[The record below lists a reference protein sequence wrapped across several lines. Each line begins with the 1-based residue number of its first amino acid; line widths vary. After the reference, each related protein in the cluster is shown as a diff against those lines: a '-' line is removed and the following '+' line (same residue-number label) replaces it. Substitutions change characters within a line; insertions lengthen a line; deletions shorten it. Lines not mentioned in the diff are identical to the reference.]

1 MLRWCFLLIL
11 VSTGNLQ
18 ASECLQPDK
27 VRVLDNQYEEA
38 LRVGDVKFLQG
49 LLADEFVWVH
59 NLSVDIETKPV
70 LLARLKE
77 QEETPKARKTS
88 EVSFHRFKDT
98 TVLSGLSSVDKY
110 NSDGKSYRTS
120 RYRFMRTY
128 VADGKDCKLLSSQT
142 MKVWSNE
149 KNLN

>member
-1 MLRWCFLLIL
+1 MLRWYFLLTL
-11 VSTGNLQ
+11 VLAGNLQ

-27 VRVLDNQYEEA
+27 VRALDNQYEEA
-38 LRVGDVKFLQG
+38 LRIGDVKFLQS

-59 NLSVDIETKPV
+59 NLAVDIETKQA
-70 LLARLKE
+70 LLARLKN

-88 EVSFHRFKDT
+88 EVSFHRFKNT

-110 NSDGKSYRTS
+110 NADGKSYRTS

-128 VADGKDCKLLSSQT
+128 VADDEGCKLLSSQT

-149 KNLN
+149 KKRN